1 MKSERKHHQFNWSYI
16 MSEEKSCCCQ
26 KPEML
31 KGTPEKCSPETIKQC
46 HGDQPSHPCLPED
59 PKAPG
64 KKE

>member
-1 MKSERKHHQFNWSYI
+1 

-46 HGDQPSHPCLPED
+46 HGDEPAHSCVSETQNSAE
-59 PKAPG
+59 G
-64 KKE
+64 KE